1 MILVISSYQGAKLPY
16 NTSCVRKTKDATAH
30 GTSKIML
37 KAVGEPA
44 LHRSPSQQ
52 STLHSLS
59 SSCFLAN
66 LQTGMFSKS
75 LHSFFVPHLFTKLSR
90 LSQYFKWNLTQRLA
104 FAEQFLGSS
113 SHSLQE
119 DELEQLLHLKLVT
132 KRNENM
138 INTSEEKNRA
148 FTDQGWNHFKHTR
161 VAVALARGIFFCF
174 LAKKTKQKKK
184 KR

>member
-1 MILVISSYQGAKLPY
+1 
-16 NTSCVRKTKDATAH
+16 
-30 GTSKIML
+30 
-37 KAVGEPA
+37 
-44 LHRSPSQQ
+44 
-52 STLHSLS
+52 
-59 SSCFLAN
+59 
-66 LQTGMFSKS
+66 MFSKS

-119 DELEQLLHLKLVT
+119 YELEQLLHLKLVT

-138 INTSEEKNRA
+138 INTSEEKNGA

-174 LAKKTKQKKK
+174 LAKKTKQKNKK
-184 KR
+184 TIENSRVPKRQLYTYAANDSTPRINAARYISCISRKDTSTG